1 MKSRK
6 VGALKISMTR
16 NARQILQSILAVIR
30 ITGPVLVALS
40 TVSFLLDG
48 PGPSQARAAESDA
61 ILAGAQKEGELIT
74 WAVGEISFQTMVVER
89 FKKKYPFMKK
99 VDAVRIPSEKLRT
112 RLITEAQTG
121 KGSNVD
127 ILGLSGFELLF
138 LREKGFFAP
147 YRSPEANTMAD
158 GFKDLNGLWASYY
171 VNTIVTAYNTR
182 QVPPKDVPQR
192 WEDLLDPKWRGKISF
207 FEEEY
212 EWYANYLKIIGREK
226 GLDFM
231 RRLARQELQYRGG
244 HSQMVQLLAA
254 GEFPIMGV
262 AFAPRVSVVRA
273 SGAPIDWAALNPVFS
288 NPIGMG
294 MYKSA
299 PHPNAAK
306 LYIDFMLSKEVQQ
319 EVWVNAAW
327 KGSARKDVTPKDPRW
342 QNVKVIPLDLSIA
355 QNYQDIAKEFQQVFR
370 PHGISH

>member
-1 MKSRK
+1 MKRK
-6 VGALKISMTR
+6 TGAARNIVFALPAAMKIIGFALLAFFAV
-16 NARQILQSILAVIR
+16 NLILR
-30 ITGPVLVALS
+30 
-40 TVSFLLDG
+40 D
-48 PGPSQARAAESDA
+48 PGAARAYAGESDA

-138 LREKGFFAP
+138 LKDMGFFAP
-147 YRSPEANTMAD
+147 YRSPEANAIAD
-158 GFKDLNGLWASYY
+158 GFKDSSNLWASYY
-171 VNTIVTAYNTR
+171 VNTMVTAYNTR
-182 QVPPKDVPQR
+182 QVAAKDIPKS
-192 WEDLLDPKWRGKISF
+192 WEDLLDPKWKGRISF

-212 EWYANYLKIIGREK
+212 EWYANYLKIVGREK

-273 SGAPIDWAALNPVFS
+273 AGAPIDWAALNPVFS

-294 MYKSA
+294 VYKSA

-306 LYIDFMLSKEVQQ
+306 LYVDFMLSKEIQQ

-342 QNVKVIPLDLSIA
+342 QNVKVIPLDLSFA
-355 QNYQDIAKEFQQVFR
+355 QKYQAIGKEFQEVFR
-370 PHGISH
+370 PHGGGR

>member
-1 MKSRK
+1 MRGFFKL
-6 VGALKISMTR
+6 VIAALTIACSLTLF
-16 NARQILQSILAVIR
+16 AAFPALLQA
-30 ITGPVLVALS
+30 G
-40 TVSFLLDG
+40 
-48 PGPSQARAAESDA
+48 ESDA

-74 WAVGEISFQTMVVER
+74 WAVGEIPFQTMVVDR

-127 ILGLSGFELLF
+127 VFGLSGFELLY
-138 LREKGFFAP
+138 LAEKGFFAP
-147 YRSPEANTMAD
+147 YRSPEANAIAD
-158 GFKDLNGLWASYY
+158 GFKDAGGLWASYY
-171 VNTIVTAYNTR
+171 VNTMVTAYNTR
-182 QVPPKDVPQR
+182 QVAAKDVPQR
-192 WEDLLDPKWRGKISF
+192 WDDLLDAKWKGNIAF

-212 EWYANYLKIIGREK
+212 EWFANFLKVVGREK

-231 RRLARQELQYRGG
+231 RRFARQDLQYRGG
-244 HSQMVQLLAA
+244 HTQMVQLLAA
-254 GEFPIMGV
+254 GEFPIMAV

-288 NPIGMG
+288 MPVGMG
-294 MYKSA
+294 VYKAA

-306 LYIDFMLSKEVQQ
+306 LYLDFMLSKDIQQ
-319 EVWVNAAW
+319 EIWVNAAW

-342 QNVKVIPLDLSIA
+342 QGIKVLPLDLTFA
-355 QNYQDIAKEFQQVFR
+355 HGYQEVAKDFQQVFKPR
-370 PHGISH
+370 

>member
-1 MKSRK
+1 VGGLLKSIAVRFSL
-6 VGALKISMTR
+6 VCMFSGLLLCSAL
-16 NARQILQSILAVIR
+16 
-30 ITGPVLVALS
+30 
-40 TVSFLLDG
+40 
-48 PGPSQARAAESDA
+48 ARAAESDA

-74 WAVGEISFQTMVVER
+74 WAVGEIPFQTMVVDR

-127 ILGLSGFELLF
+127 VVGLSGFELLY
-138 LREKGFFAP
+138 LAEKGFFAP
-147 YRSPEANTMAD
+147 YRSPEASAIAD
-158 GFKDLNGLWASYY
+158 GFKDAGGLWASYY
-171 VNTIVTAYNTR
+171 VNTLVTAYNTR
-182 QVPPKDVPQR
+182 QVAAKDVPQR
-192 WEDLLDPKWRGKISF
+192 WDDLLDPKWKGNIAF

-212 EWYANYLKIIGREK
+212 EWFANFLKVVGREK

-231 RRLARQELQYRGG
+231 RRFARQDLQYRGG
-244 HSQMVQLLAA
+244 HTQMVQLLAA
-254 GEFPIMGV
+254 GEFPIMAV

-288 NPIGMG
+288 NPVGMG
-294 MYKSA
+294 VYKAA

-306 LYIDFMLSKEVQQ
+306 LYVDFMLSKDIQQ
-319 EVWVNAAW
+319 EIWVNAAW

-342 QNVKVIPLDLSIA
+342 QGIRVLALDLTLA
-355 QNYQDIAKEFQQVFR
+355 HGYQEVAKDFQQIFK
-370 PHGISH
+370 PHGSGR

>member
-1 MKSRK
+1 
-6 VGALKISMTR
+6 MTGS
-16 NARQILQSILAVIR
+16 ARQILQSILAPIR
-30 ITGPVLVALS
+30 ITGPVLIALS
-40 TVSFLLDG
+40 TVSFFLDG
-48 PGPSQARAAESDA
+48 PGPSRARAAESDA

-212 EWYANYLKIIGREK
+212 EWYANYLKIVGREK

-288 NPIGMG
+288 NPVGMG